1 MPNMHIFTLWLLLL
15 IAACVPN
22 YTPPKHPTGTLQNEI
37 TIDKSFQEVWSAVID
52 HATSTFF
59 GVDNFEKDSG
69 LMTLSFGGRN
79 PDRFIDCG
87 WLKTTNL
94 ANYDGTTVQ
103 ALEREALSTNL
114 VGKMNIVVRAE
125 TPTRTRL
132 RANARYVYQAQGKQY
147 KPTWTFESN
156 TSDTQKVGSVMVTCR
171 PTNVA
176 EQDLLKGVAV
186 RLAK

>member
-1 MPNMHIFTLWLLLL
+1 MREVVVPNMHIFTLWLLLL

-103 ALEREALSTNL
+103 ALEH
-114 VGKMNIVVRAE
+114 
-125 TPTRTRL
+125 
-132 RANARYVYQAQGKQY
+132 
-147 KPTWTFESN
+147 
-156 TSDTQKVGSVMVTCR
+156 
-171 PTNVA
+171 
-176 EQDLLKGVAV
+176 
-186 RLAK
+186 